1 MFGLHDF
8 ISNASAIFRSFGGL
22 KPDDRCYNFLY
33 SKDYASRSVYI
44 LYLFDNKPVFNYN
57 DLFFR
62 PQLCQ
67 APLLL
72 QQR

>member
-33 SKDYASRSVYI
+33 SKAIVQANPLTAPNSCNIDRKIHKWLADVSRHV
-44 LYLFDNKPVFNYN
+44 NGE
-57 DLFFR
+57 
-62 PQLCQ
+62 
-67 APLLL
+67 LLK
-72 QQR
+72 